1 MKYRVREA
9 ATVDA
14 MQWDGT
20 DAGAELIHEWSGK
33 RTYTEHF
40 KVAGM
45 PRVIA
50 IHGSLMTA
58 KPTDFVVLDPAGRLT
73 TTTAELF
80 NGAMIPVTEPLPGFE
95 EKLAEARE
103 QLADI
108 VTDMDEGPD
117 SEDLA
122 RRLFRPMLEWL
133 VDQHQ
138 RANRPQTVV
147 SAWIHIGAY
156 IALWVNAA
164 TRTPEEKTHGLVNM
178 LELMRK
184 EALVLHSMDEAE
196 DFEVTDL
203 LAEKAAAGTTH

>member
-1 MKYRVREA
+1 MKYVLKPVPVE
-9 ATVDA
+9 A
-14 MQWDGT
+14 MQWDGS
-20 DAGAELIHEWSGK
+20 DEGAK
-33 RTYTEHF
+33 
-40 KVAGM
+40 
-45 PRVIA
+45 A
-50 IHGSLMTA
+50 IHLWSCATYGGVPPVTAADTICFYGSLQQA
-58 KPTDFVVLDPAGRLT
+58 KATDWIVKRSEKSFTVVSNED
-73 TTTAELF
+73 F
-80 NGAMIPVTEPLPGFE
+80 NGTYSAVPEPIDGFE
-95 EKLAEARE
+95 EALAVARE

-108 VTDMDEGPD
+108 VTDMIEGPD

-133 VDQHQ
+133 LDQHKREQ
-138 RANRPQTVV
+138 RPQAVV

-156 IALWVNAA
+156 ISLWVNAS